1 MAPYTK
7 QQLLDLL
14 DTYIP
19 ATGYPNI
26 RASEHQDL
34 ETKILDRVD
43 NRILK
48 TGTITV
54 TNLYGYQVKNLT
66 FAPLVSTSN
75 YVVILT
81 PYRFITNTN
90 PYVLSYRTTYTITNR
105 TTAGFTIQLYGNGPS
120 YTGRFT
126 YIVIN
131 KNPL

>member
-7 QQLLDLL
+7 QQLLALL

-19 ATGYPNI
+19 ATGAPNI
-26 RASEHQDL
+26 RAVEHQDL
-34 ETKILDRVD
+34 ETKILDRTD
-43 NRILK
+43 GRILK

-54 TNLYGYQVKNLT
+54 TNLNGYTFRNLI
-66 FAPLVSTSN
+66 FSPIAPTSN
-75 YVVILT
+75 YIVVLT

-105 TTAGFTIQLYGNGPS
+105 TTTGFTIQLFGNSGP
-120 YTGRFT
+120 YTGKFT

-131 KNPL
+131 KDPL